1 MRANLTGPILNISIK
16 ISCQNL
22 WQLFG
27 KGAHGFLNQHQS
39 NPSDAQL
46 ASAGL
51 IPAVRDVSFD
61 VHAGE
66 ILVIMGLSGSG
77 KSTLVRCLTRLV
89 EPSAGQIL
97 FDGVDLLKASRR
109 DLTDIRRRKMG
120 MVFQHFGLLP
130 HRTVL
135 DNIAFPLEIQNV
147 PKAARLAKASE
158 LVATVGL
165 EGREHDF
172 PRQLSGGQ
180 QQRVGI
186 ARSLIGECDVWFLDE
201 PFSALDPLIRR
212 EMQDEFVSL
221 QSRLN
226 KTIVFVTHDFDE
238 AVRLGDRIAIMKDGR
253 LAQIGSAEEL
263 LMNPASAYVKKF
275 VQYAPREKLI
285 TAQKIMAPASPGD
298 ISLAGSPSVIKTT
311 DVLEK
316 IARRV
321 FEADRA
327 LPVVNAAGLLVGQ
340 VSRQHLARALFQ

>member
-1 MRANLTGPILNISIK
+1 MNDLVK
-16 ISCQNL
+16 ISCKNL

-27 KGAHGFLNQHQS
+27 KGGHGFLDKHQH
-39 NPSDAQL
+39 NPSDAEL

-51 IPAVRDVSFD
+51 IAAVRDVSFD
-61 VHAGE
+61 IYAGE

-77 KSTLVRCLTRLV
+77 KSTLVRCLTRLI

-97 FDGVDLLKASRR
+97 FDGVDLLQASRR
-109 DLTDIRRRKMG
+109 SLTDIRRRKMG

-147 PKAARLAKASE
+147 PKEIRLAKANE

-165 EGREHDF
+165 EGREHNF
-172 PRQLSGGQ
+172 PRELSGGQ

-238 AVRLGDRIAIMKDGR
+238 AVRLGNRIAIMKDGR
-253 LAQIGSAEEL
+253 LAQLGTAEEL
-263 LMNPASAYVKKF
+263 LMTPANDYVKKF
-275 VQYAPREKLI
+275 VQYAPRAKLI
-285 TAQKIMAPASPGD
+285 STQKIMAPANPAD
-298 ISLAGSPSVIKTT
+298 FNLAGEQNIIRNT
-311 DVLEK
+311 DVLEN

-321 FEADRA
+321 IEADRA

-340 VSRQHLARALFQ
+340 VSRENLARALFQ

>member
-1 MRANLTGPILNISIK
+1 MSDSVK
-16 ISCQNL
+16 ISCKHL

-27 KGAHGFLNQHQS
+27 KGTAGFLEQHQY
-39 NPSDAQL
+39 NPSDADL
-46 ASAGL
+46 ESAG
-51 IPAVRDVSFD
+51 IIAAIRDVSFD

-77 KSTLVRCLTRLV
+77 KSTLVRCMTRLV
-89 EPSAGQIL
+89 KPTSGQVL
-97 FDGVDLLKASRR
+97 FDGIDLLQASPAS
-109 DLTDIRRRKMG
+109 LTDIRRRKMG
-120 MVFQHFGLLP
+120 MVFQNFGLLP
-130 HRTVL
+130 HRTVV
-135 DNIAFPLEIQNV
+135 DNIAFPLEIQNI
-147 PKAARLAKASE
+147 PKETRLAKARE

-165 EGREHDF
+165 EGREHNF
-172 PRQLSGGQ
+172 PRELSGGQ

-226 KTIVFVTHDFDE
+226 KSIVFVTHDFDE

-253 LAQIGSAEEL
+253 LAQIGTAEEL
-263 LMNPASAYVKKF
+263 LMNPANDYVKKF
-275 VQYAPREKLI
+275 VQHAPRAKLI
-285 TAQKIMAPASPGD
+285 TTRQIMAPAQAGD
-298 ISLAGSPSVIKTT
+298 VSLAECQYVIKST

-321 FEADRA
+321 IEADRA
-327 LPVVNAAGLLVGQ
+327 LPVVDAAGLLVGQ
-340 VSRQHLARALFQ
+340 VGREHLARALFQ